1 MTNLQQKMADIY
13 YTCCSL
19 SSSSVNSSCESTI
32 DYVACFQE
40 VPPSK
45 FLMSIE
51 EDLTYD
57 NEHLSEVLTKSIS
70 EKYLFYETGSNKFFK
85 FFDKVKAQEFAKY
98 AIEKSLSD
106 GAVFKEIDWKFNFL
120 TPKELVDKM
129 FMKFLVDMQHCKFS
143 EVFEQ
148 HIS

>member
-1 MTNLQQKMADIY
+1 MADIY
-13 YTCCSL
+13 YTYCSL
-19 SSSSVNSSCESTI
+19 SSLSVNSTHESTV

-57 NEHLSEVLTKSIS
+57 NKYLSEVLTKSIS

-98 AIEKSLSD
+98 AIDKSLSD
-106 GAVFKEIDWKFNFL
+106 GAVFKEIDWKFNFM
-120 TPKELVDKM
+120 TPKELVDKL
-129 FMKFLVDMQHCKFS
+129 FMKFLVDMKHCKFN